1 MCESKVENM
10 SNSHYFKR
18 EITKDWLTNNGFKY
32 SRMLSN
38 ADDTVYTYRFPIH
51 KNGYFTTLE
60 CELSCIES
68 TGEVSVDV
76 YDYGTRNRYA
86 AFYYT
91 QYGDYSKMLKAINKR
106 INAELKKLGIEK
118 NNIIC

>member
-51 KNGYFTTLE
+51 K
-60 CELSCIES
+60 
-68 TGEVSVDV
+68 
-76 YDYGTRNRYA
+76 
-86 AFYYT
+86 
-91 QYGDYSKMLKAINKR
+91 KR
-106 INAELKKLGIEK
+106 IFLLHWNV
-118 NNIIC
+118 N